1 LAAAREACEDRAM
14 TTLHD
19 LVLGPA
25 IPARA
30 CGDCVAC
37 CKVLNIDEPDM
48 VKPADQMCMHCTG
61 KGCGI
66 YESRPQVCRSW
77 DCVWRRIASMPLE
90 TRPDHLGV
98 LFTVDRRAEPQTP
111 FDRLYFVARAVDAPE
126 ALGKSATTDVGVM
139 LTNGPLPIFISWGDQ
154 RQMMHPRAEL
164 AAAILDPQAGHDPA
178 LVEEGRAF
186 MARFEP
192 YARLADAAARHG
204 DR

>member
-1 LAAAREACEDRAM
+1 M

-37 CKVLNIDEPDM
+37 CRVLNIDEPDM

-61 KGCGI
+61 AGCGI
-66 YESRPQVCRSW
+66 YHSRPKVCREW
-77 DCVWRRIASMPLE
+77 DCAWRRIESMPPE

-98 LFTVDRRAEPQTP
+98 LCTIDRQAEPLTP
-111 FDRLYFVARAVDAPE
+111 FERLYFVARAVDVPE
-126 ALGKSATTDVGVM
+126 ALNKGPAKDVCAM
-139 LTNGPLPIFISWGDQ
+139 LAQGPLPIFAFWEGG
-154 RQMMHPRAEL
+154 RQMIYPRAEL
-164 AAAILDPQAGHDPA
+164 AAAILDPESGHPPA

-192 YARLADAAARHG
+192 FARLAEEAVRQAKR
-204 DR
+204 